1 MQTPRSVPE
10 GYATVTPWIIVRGA
24 ADLIEFLRSAFG
36 AVEIARFTLEDGYVA
51 HAEVKI
57 GNSVVMLFDS
67 RPSWPDTPSFIR
79 LFVDDADAVFARAL
93 RAGATAVTEVAEH
106 SFGDRVGRVRDPKGN
121 VWWLQT
127 HVRDATP
134 DEMAHPSVAHAGAMA
149 EAMSSL
155 DRELSGRAKRSQ

>member
-1 MQTPRSVPE
+1 MPKPRPVPE

-24 ADLIEFLRSAFG
+24 ADEIEFLKSAFG
-36 AVEIARFTLEDGYVA
+36 AVELARFALEDGYIA

-57 GNSVVMLFDS
+57 GDSVVMLFDA

-93 RAGATAVTEVAEH
+93 RAGATAVTDVAEH

-121 VWWLQT
+121 VWWIQT

-134 DEMAHPSVAHAGAMA
+134 AAMANPSPAHAGAMA

-155 DRELSGRAKRSQ
+155 DRELSGRTKRSP